1 MGPFGE
7 ILSTSWAARPSV
19 SGSAYV
25 PLCASSLALFG
36 CRFAAGQGHL
46 RLAVS
51 NDAYVAGLVALAAR
65 ADLEF
70 DGLAFLKR
78 RFVVSALDI
87 GVVDEDVIAV
97 LSGDEAEALGGV
109 EEFHGSCCQCSSFLA
124 SPEPKA
130 SSPTKT

>member
-1 MGPFGE
+1 MVRLPIRGW
-7 ILSTSWAARPSV
+7 SR
-19 SGSAYV
+19 
-25 PLCASSLALFG
+25 ASEAQ
-36 CRFAAGQGHL
+36 QGV
-46 RLAVS
+46 AVS

-97 LSGDEAEALGGV
+97 FSGDEAEALHGV

-130 SSPTKT
+130 PSPTKT